1 MGKGE
6 MSDELKSKMR
16 EKDAVE
22 AEIVALSEY
31 LETQG
36 VPGLHGGLVDAEG
49 FPRAD
54 VDVHAV
60 RSARHRLACLNT
72 DHEAL
77 MKVIEGGLQ
86 QHLAGSGPGEERKPD
101 SQPTST
107 QQPQEPVEET
117 PIARIS
123 EVTHGSP

>member
-16 EKDAVE
+16 QKDQIE
-22 AEIVALSEY
+22 AEIIALSEY
-31 LETQG
+31 LQSQG
-36 VPGLHGGLVDAEG
+36 VPGLHGGLVDSEG

-72 DHEAL
+72 DHQAL

-86 QHLAGSGPGEERKPD
+86 QHLAGSGPSVNRKPATQSTP
-101 SQPTST
+101 SQKPE
-107 QQPQEPVEET
+107 EPVDEK
-117 PIARIS
+117 PIANIS
-123 EVTHGSP
+123 EVTEGS